1 MKRMTATAVAAVAR
15 AGTIPDLRP
24 LGPTGGAICVA
35 PPGTRGRAIVVARNG
50 KKIDDASIAAR
61 VKMTLLFHRATM
73 AGNTKVETNEGVVTL
88 GRKAIY
94 KNN

>member
-1 MKRMTATAVAAVAR
+1 MKRMTATAVAAVRR
-15 AGTIPDLRP
+15 AGTIADLRP

-35 PPGTRGRAIVVARNG
+35 PPDTRGRAIVVARKG
-50 KKIDDASIAAR
+50 KKVDDASIAAR

-73 AGNTKVETNEGVVTL
+73 AGSTKVVTNEGVVTL
-88 GRKAIY
+88 GASAIF